1 MLAALT
7 EEAAMNGRVRQGQ
20 IYADG
25 VSGQRPRVPVSWDRL
40 VGRARHAMTAAG
52 FAYVEGGA
60 GRESTMR
67 ANREAFDRW
76 QVVPRV
82 LRDVSRRDCSIEL
95 LGRTIPAPVLLGPVG
110 VASMA
115 HPEADVAVARAAA
128 AAGVPMVFSN
138 QASRSMEECAAVMG
152 ESPRWFQLYWSTVDE
167 LVESFLARAEAC
179 RCEAVVVTLDTTMLG
194 WRGRDLDLGS
204 LPFARGWGI
213 AQYTSDP
220 VFQRLVAD
228 RPAASGTSLKVTP
241 AAVRALWDI
250 SRAHP
255 GRTLD
260 NLRSPV
266 PRAAVQTFLET
277 YSRPSISWADLAWLR
292 ARTSLP
298 IILKGVLH
306 PQDARL
312 AVDHGVDGVVVSTHG
327 GRQVDGSVGALDA
340 LPAVVAAVDS
350 RVPVLLDSGVRG
362 GADVLKAVALG
373 ATAVL
378 LGRPWVYGLAAGGEA
393 GVREVIDNVLAEL
406 DLTLGLVGATSIA
419 EAREITLV
427 RRGDLVG
434 S

>member
-1 MLAALT
+1 
-7 EEAAMNGRVRQGQ
+7 MNGRVRQGQ

-25 VSGQRPRVPVSWDRL
+25 VSGRRPRVPTSWDAL
-40 VGRARHAMTAAG
+40 VGTARRAMTAAG

-60 GRESTMR
+60 GRESTVR
-67 ANREAFDRW
+67 ANRDAFDRW
-76 QVVPRV
+76 QLVPRV
-82 LRDVSRRDCSIEL
+82 LRDVSRRDCSTEL
-95 LGRTIPAPVLLGPVG
+95 FGRTIPAPVLLGPVG

-115 HPEADVAVARAAA
+115 HRDADVAVARAAA

-152 ESPRWFQLYWSTVDE
+152 DAPRWFQLYWSTVDE
-167 LVESFLARAEAC
+167 LVESFLARAAAC
-179 RCEAVVVTLDTTMLG
+179 GCEAIVVTLDTTMLG
-194 WRGRDLDLGS
+194 WRERDLDLGS

-220 VFQRLVAD
+220 VFQRLVRE
-228 RPAASGTSLKVTP
+228 RPPASGPAPRVTP
-241 AAVRALWDI
+241 ATVRALWDI

-255 GRTLD
+255 GGLVD
-260 NLRSPV
+260 NLRSPL

-292 ARTSLP
+292 SKTSLP
-298 IILKGVLH
+298 IVLKGILH
-306 PQDARL
+306 PDDARL

-340 LPAVVAAVDS
+340 LPAVVAAVDGAI
-350 RVPVLLDSGVRG
+350 PVLLDSGVRG

-373 ATAVL
+373 ASAVL

-393 GVREVIDNVLAEL
+393 GVAEVIANVLAEL
-406 DLTLGLVGATSIA
+406 DLTLGLVGARSIA
-419 EAREITLV
+419 EAREISLV
-427 RRGDLVG
+427 RRGELVTATSG
-434 S
+434 R